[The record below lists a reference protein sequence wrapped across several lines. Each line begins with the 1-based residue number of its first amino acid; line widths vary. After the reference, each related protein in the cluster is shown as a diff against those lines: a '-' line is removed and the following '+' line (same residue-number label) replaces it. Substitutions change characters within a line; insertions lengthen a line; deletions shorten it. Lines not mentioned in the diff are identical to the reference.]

1 MAKTPE
7 IPAGLRSCKA
17 LQPSRIF
24 LFVLLSVAAT
34 RIARGD
40 GVNDTEVHNSASPS
54 EDKPAPLP
62 LHQIEGNGGVFVT
75 MSAYIV
81 NPPRNGDLVGL
92 PSAGFSYAN
101 LGHQEN
107 LEALTI
113 TESPSERVELGF
125 GWDSFGLGDLPLAL
139 RDAGLAG
146 FHEDQVLLYNYN
158 ARFQL
163 LKEGEFNQSWIPALT
178 FGAHYKYNDGIVAIN
193 HEVEGLLA
201 SHGIT
206 GHDGVDYTLYASK
219 MFTLLPPPILL
230 QLGGRATKGVWEGFC
245 GFTGTYQFVVE
256 GNVVVFLSKSFAVAA
271 EFKQQPKNYQPIGG
285 LIQKASDWETLDAV
299 YIVGGHLTLAAGYGH
314 FGRFLNHEDNSV
326 WGVTA
331 KWEF

>member
-1 MAKTPE
+1 VDETPVL
-7 IPAGLRSCKA
+7 PVGLRPRRA
-17 LQPSRIF
+17 SR
-24 LFVLLSVAAT
+24 LFQGFIIALLSYSAT
-34 RIARGD
+34 WNAKGD
-40 GVNDTEVHNSASPS
+40 GVTDTDVRNSSAPS
-54 EDKPAPLP
+54 DDKPAPLP
-62 LHQIEGNGGVFVT
+62 IHQIEGNGGVFVT

-81 NPPRNGDLVGL
+81 NPPRNGAPVGL
-92 PSAGFSYAN
+92 PSVGFSYAN

-107 LEALTI
+107 LEALTV
-113 TESPSERVELGF
+113 TESPSDRLELGF

-139 RDAGLAG
+139 RDAGLSG

-163 LKEGEFNQSWIPALT
+163 LKEGAFHQSWIPALT
-178 FGAHYKYNDGIVAIN
+178 FGAHFKYNDGIVAIN
-193 HEVEGLLA
+193 NEVEGLLA

-219 MFTLLPPPILL
+219 MFTQLPPPILL
-230 QLGGRATKGVWEGFC
+230 QLGGRATKGIWEGFC

-271 EFKQQPKNYQPIGG
+271 EFKQQPKNYQAIGG

-299 YIVGGHLTLAAGYGH
+299 YIVDEHLTLATGYGH
-314 FGRFLNHEDNSV
+314 FGRFLNHRDNSV